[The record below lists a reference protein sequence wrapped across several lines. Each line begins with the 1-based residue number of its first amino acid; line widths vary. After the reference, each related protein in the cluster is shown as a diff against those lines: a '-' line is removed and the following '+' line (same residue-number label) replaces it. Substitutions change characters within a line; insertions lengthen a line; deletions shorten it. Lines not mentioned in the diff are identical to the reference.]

1 MDSAQIAPAD
11 GAVGLA
17 EATPQKYRCSTMKF
31 SKQWALGARPIPQFA
46 PKKEAKTSA
55 LATGTKRRR
64 LSHAASVLAATA
76 ALWGLG
82 AGNAQAIEGQL
93 RIAQQYGIVYLLLNI
108 AQDQQLIEKHG
119 KAQGVDIKVSFLQ
132 FSGGPAVNDALLS
145 GNVDIAGAG
154 VAPLFTLWDR
164 TKGKQNVKGVAS
176 LGNFPYYLVS
186 NNPKVKTIA
195 DFTDKDRIATPAVG
209 VSVQSR
215 VLQLASAKLW
225 GDKEYQRL
233 DKLQIALPHPDA
245 AAAIIKGGTEI
256 TAHFGNPPFQE
267 LELAGNPNAR
277 IVLSSYDVLGGP
289 ASSTV
294 LYATEKFKLESP
306 KTYRAFV
313 DALDESA
320 QFIKANPDKAAD
332 IFLKSG
338 GGGKVDKAL
347 VLQILNNPLVQFTIQ
362 PQNTVG
368 LGQFLHQVG
377 VIKTKPESAKDYFFD
392 DPRIAGGN

>member
-1 MDSAQIAPAD
+1 
-11 GAVGLA
+11 
-17 EATPQKYRCSTMKF
+17 MKF
-31 SKQWALGARPIPQFA
+31 NKQWALSIRQSAYGASKTIVKGVPTA
-46 PKKEAKTSA
+46 PTISRRQALRSA
-55 LATGTKRRR
+55 R
-64 LSHAASVLAATA
+64 SHAAVVLAATA

-82 AGNAQAIEGQL
+82 AGVAHAAEGQL
-93 RIAQQYGIVYLLLNI
+93 RIAQQYGIVYLLLNV

-119 KAQGVDIKVSFLQ
+119 KAQGVDIKVSYLQ

-145 GNVDIAGAG
+145 GHVDIAGAG

-186 NNPKVKTIA
+186 TNPHVKTIA
-195 DFTDKDRIATPAVG
+195 DFSDKDRIATPAVG

-215 VLQLASAKLW
+215 VLQYASAKLW
-225 GDKEYQRL
+225 GDQEYQRL
-233 DKLQIALPHPDA
+233 DKLQVALPHPDA
-245 AAAIIKGGTEI
+245 AAALIKGGTEI

-267 LELAGNPNAR
+267 LELAGNPHAR
-277 IVLSSYDVLGGP
+277 IVLNSYDVLGGP

-294 LYATEKFKLESP
+294 LYATEKFKQESP

-313 DALDESA
+313 DALDASA
-320 QFIKANPDKAAD
+320 KFIQANPDKAAD

-347 VLQILNNPLVQFTIQ
+347 VLQILKNPLVQFTIQ

-368 LGQFLHQVG
+368 LGQFLHRVG
-377 VIKTKPESAKDYFFD
+377 VIKTRPQAAKDYFFD
-392 DPRIAGGN
+392 DPRIAGGS

>member
-1 MDSAQIAPAD
+1 MNFPKISAKKASQQA
-11 GAVGLA
+11 
-17 EATPQKYRCSTMKF
+17 
-31 SKQWALGARPIPQFA
+31 QFA
-46 PKKEAKTSA
+46 PE
-55 LATGTKRRR
+55 KRAQISTPTAAIRR
-64 LSHAASVLAATA
+64 KRLGQASKQAAAVLAATA
-76 ALWGLG
+76 AIWGVSLG
-82 AGNAQAIEGQL
+82 SAQAAEGQL
-93 RIAQQYGIVYLLLNI
+93 RIAQQYGIVYLLLHV

-119 KAQGVDIKVSFLQ
+119 KAQGVDIQVSQLQ

-145 GNVDIAGAG
+145 GNVDIAAAG

-164 TKGKQNVKGVAS
+164 TRGKQNVKGVAS

-195 DFTDKDRIATPAVG
+195 DFTEQDRIATPAVG

-215 VLQLASAKLW
+215 VLQYASAKLW

-233 DKLQIALPHPDA
+233 DKLQVALPHPDA
-245 AAAIIKGGTEI
+245 AAALIKGGTEI

-267 LELAGNPNAR
+267 LELAGNPNAH
-277 IVLSSYDVLGGP
+277 IVLNSYDVLGGP

-313 DALDESA
+313 DALAESA
-320 QFIKANPDKAAD
+320 QFIQANPDKAAD

-338 GGGKVDKAL
+338 GGGKVDKKL
-347 VLQILNNPLVQFTIQ
+347 VLQILQNPQVQFSIQ

-377 VIKTKPESAKDYFFD
+377 VIKTKPLAAKDYFFD
-392 DPRIAGGN
+392 DPRISGGN